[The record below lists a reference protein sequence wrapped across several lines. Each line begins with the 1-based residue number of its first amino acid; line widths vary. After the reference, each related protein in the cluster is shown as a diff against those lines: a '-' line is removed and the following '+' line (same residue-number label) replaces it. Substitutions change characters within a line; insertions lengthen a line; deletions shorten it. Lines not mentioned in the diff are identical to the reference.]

1 MRLTAKR
8 LEDAALSYRGEDRV
22 QLLRRWLVMLRETQ
36 RAAAAE
42 KEAKRAGHPDQHLP
56 VLVSIYIYIC
66 VSDLAL
72 LCVSKL
78 RRVIDRA

>member
-36 RAAAAE
+36 RAAAVE
-42 KEAKRAGHPDQHLP
+42 KEAKRAAHPDQHLP
-56 VLVSIYIYIC
+56 VL
-66 VSDLAL
+66 DLYMDYETGA
-72 LCVSKL
+72 S
-78 RRVIDRA
+78 R

>member
-56 VLVSIYIYIC
+56 VLVSIYIYAYLI
-66 VSDLAL
+66 
-72 LCVSKL
+72 
-78 RRVIDRA
+78 